1 MDISDEPSDIGIYPS
16 ETRYSFEEVIETLFT
31 FTMETYREEGFPK
44 FILLYWNKWKLIL

>member
-31 FTMETYREEGFPK
+31 FTMETYREEGFK
-44 FILLYWNKWKLIL
+44 NSFYFTGTKWKLIL